1 MMRILRRVAGWL
13 TRSTLRLTILLSV
26 VVLSLGFNAAVLAVD
41 AVRDAVV
48 QAVGE
53 LVDGRRTQSPRKP
66 KPQQPDL
73 DRLRADNDRLRAERD
88 DLARRVNR
96 VDADLK
102 TERQMRSQMIE
113 KGRDITR
120 RITQRTARSITANFG
135 SMAAEAVPVAG
146 VLVIAG
152 VTFYEVREACGIMSD
167 MRELSTLFD
176 DAPPEENRY
185 CGYSLKEF
193 RDAVF
198 SAPPLDCTIIDMPPE
213 MVAECETIP
222 PPDFHN
228 RGDPSTSEPVVLPD
242 RG

>member
-1 MMRILRRVAGWL
+1 MMRMLRRVAGWL
-13 TRSTLRLTILLSV
+13 TRSTLRLTIIVSI

-48 QAVGE
+48 QAVSE
-53 LVDGRRTQSPRKP
+53 IVDGRRKPSPRKP
-66 KPQQPDL
+66 KPPQPDL

-96 VDADLK
+96 VDADLVS
-102 TERQMRSQMIE
+102 ERQARRQMIE
-113 KGRDITR
+113 KGRDITD
-120 RITQRTARSITANFG
+120 RIAQRTARSITANFG

-193 RDAVF
+193 RDVVF
-198 SAPPLDCTIIDMPPE
+198 NPPPLDCTIIDMPPE
-213 MVAECETIP
+213 MVAACPEIP
-222 PPDFHN
+222 PPDSPN
-228 RGDPSTSEPVVLPD
+228 PGDPSPPEPVVLPD